1 MEQIQMI
8 YGSCIRAISGDV
20 DMDIKELMRQKE
32 DIMQLDE
39 KMRKNHIARVGKESA
54 IPNLLFRLMMCSI
67 ILTGSGTV
75 V

>member
-8 YGSCIRAISGDV
+8 FGSCIQAISGDV
-20 DMDIKELMRQKE
+20 NMDIKELMRQKE
-32 DIMQLDE
+32 DIMQLGE

-54 IPNLLFRLMMCSI
+54 IPNLPFRLMMCSI
-67 ILTGSGTV
+67 ILTGLETV